1 MASGFSNSN
10 ILLKTVKEAFPNV
23 DVITPH
29 FQEGDAAWSVLRG
42 AVNFGHGSNLIGYR
56 RCRRTYGFEITEQYD
71 VTKHESHRPIRVNGE
86 DRCYKVF
93 KKIVEKNEPLK
104 ANETRTETVGI
115 EPDWDGNL
123 QFFASDKK
131 DPIFTDEESSWKIGK
146 IHLDKPFPKSSD
158 LEIKMFFGMG
168 EIEFEVTNP
177 DNGKKIRKRLTL
189 DI

>member
-1 MASGFSNSN
+1 M
-10 ILLKTVKEAFPNV
+10 
-23 DVITPH
+23 
-29 FQEGDAAWSVLRG
+29 
-42 AVNFGHGSNLIGYR
+42 
-56 RCRRTYGFEITEQYD
+56 
-71 VTKHESHRPIRVNGE
+71 
-86 DRCYKVF
+86 
-93 KKIVEKNEPLK
+93 K

-146 IHLDKPFPKSSD
+146 IHVDKPFPKSSD

-177 DNGKKIRKRLTL
+177 DNGKKKENVLRLIF
-189 DI
+189 DIYF